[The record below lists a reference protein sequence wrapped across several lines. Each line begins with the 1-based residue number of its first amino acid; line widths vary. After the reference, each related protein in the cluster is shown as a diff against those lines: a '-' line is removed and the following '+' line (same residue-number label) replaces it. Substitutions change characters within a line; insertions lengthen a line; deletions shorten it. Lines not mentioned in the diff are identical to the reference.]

1 MKIKKKKRDRIFSN
15 KQMEKMALS
24 NDQGA
29 EIIAKKYPNYDI
41 VEIEFKHNE
50 YKGWHLYLKMW
61 KKERAG

>member
-1 MKIKKKKRDRIFSN
+1 
-15 KQMEKMALS
+15 MEKMALS

-29 EIIAKKYPNYDI
+29 EILAKKYPNHDI
-41 VEIEFKHNE
+41 TEIIFKHTE